1 MKNKKKEE
9 DLRIAFFSI
18 VLRVKTGKNREEIR
32 EMRNKKR
39 GNPRFRGSLS
49 CLEDAGSKEITGTN
63 SIRKDSSARN
73 ILKEA
78 NLLDIIIQ
86 YVTVRQ
92 Q

>member
-1 MKNKKKEE
+1 MRVKNKKKEE

-49 CLEDAGSKEITGTN
+49 CLKIMDFRRVSGQNMLSLSHFYKCAKFQLI
-63 SIRKDSSARN
+63 IKKCRKSAN
-73 ILKEA
+73 M
-78 NLLDIIIQ
+78 Q
-86 YVTVRQ
+86 P
-92 Q
+92 

>member
-1 MKNKKKEE
+1 MRVKNKKKEE

-49 CLEDAGSKEITGTN
+49 CLFKRISKTLQN
-63 SIRKDSSARN
+63 LSISYSLGNDLPLLGHENISSMRF
-73 ILKEA
+73 L
-78 NLLDIIIQ
+78 
-86 YVTVRQ
+86 
-92 Q
+92 